1 MNRDEV
7 IIKLKEMG
15 FTRSRGIN
23 LYKPEDPDFRASLRK
38 CVVRFERNMSK
49 GHEPHW
55 VMILHGYYKTLSIRE
70 NGKFCG
76 LKRPFGGVNGNGKD
90 TDR

>member
-38 CVVRFERNMSK
+38 CVVRFRGTCQK
-49 GHEPHW
+49 GMNH
-55 VMILHGYYKTLSIRE
+55 T
-70 NGKFCG
+70 G
-76 LKRPFGGVNGNGKD
+76 L
-90 TDR
+90 